1 MNILMFVLF
10 IVSAVASYYIAVQ
23 LASYGDGVKEKTRA
37 STAFVGILIGVAISL
52 PELTASGTAIIIDSP
67 DLAIGNLL
75 GSNLFNIL
83 ALALLDIHYRR
94 QQIMEHTNVESKLYS
109 YLLIL
114 MTMVVMLSL
123 TLTLPEGIY
132 HIGYTSVVLVLLYF
146 GGIKW
151 INSRSEEKIKR
162 RSRENLRFEDH
173 SKNQVLQRF
182 IIFGLLIMVAG
193 SILTISADQIA
204 QITGLGTSF
213 IGSILVGASTS
224 LPDAVSVAT
233 VLKLGN
239 YNMAVSSMLG
249 SSAFNI
255 MLLSF
260 TDGIYFGNNLFEHAG
275 SMHIVTGAGTII
287 AVLLVLYSIAR
298 NKKRSAFVYVLPSL
312 LIVGVYVTSTVL
324 MFLIR

>member
-1 MNILMFVLF
+1 MDILMFVLF
-10 IVSAVASYYIAVQ
+10 ILSAIAAYYLAVQ
-23 LASYGDGVKEKTRA
+23 LASYGDGVKEKTKA
-37 STAFVGILIGVAISL
+37 SSAFVGILIGVAISL
-52 PELTASGTAIIIDSP
+52 PELTASVTAIMIDSP
-67 DLAIGNLL
+67 DLAMGNLL

-94 QQIMEHTNVESKLYS
+94 QQIMGHTNLESKLYS

-114 MTMVVMLSL
+114 MTMVVMMALS
-123 TLTLPEGIY
+123 LTLPEGIY
-132 HIGYTSVVLVLLYF
+132 HVGYTSVVLVLLYF

-151 INSRSEEKIKR
+151 INSRSEEKVKR
-162 RSRENLRFEDH
+162 RSRENRRFDDH
-173 SKNQVLQRF
+173 SKNQVVLRF
-182 IIFGLLIMVAG
+182 IIYGLLIMIAG
-193 SILTISADQIA
+193 SVLTITADQIA

-233 VLKLGN
+233 VLKLRN

-260 TDGIYFGNNLFEHAG
+260 TDAIYFGNNLFQHAG
-275 SMHIVTGAGTII
+275 STHMVTSGGTILT
-287 AVLLVLYSIAR
+287 VLLVLYSISR
-298 NKKRSAFVYVLPSL
+298 KKPRSTFVYILPPL
-312 LIVGVYVTSTVL
+312 LIVGVYLAATVV
-324 MFLIR
+324 MFLMK

>member
-1 MNILMFVLF
+1 MDILMFVLF
-10 IVSAVASYYIAVQ
+10 ILSAIAAYYLAVQ
-23 LASYGDGVKEKTRA
+23 LASYGDGVKEKTKA
-37 STAFVGILIGVAISL
+37 SSAFVGILIGVAISL
-52 PELTASGTAIIIDSP
+52 PELTASVTAIMIDSP
-67 DLAIGNLL
+67 DLAMGNLL

-94 QQIMEHTNVESKLYS
+94 QQIMGHTNLESKLYS

-114 MTMVVMLSL
+114 MTMVVMMGLS
-123 TLTLPEGIY
+123 LTLPEGIY
-132 HIGYTSVVLVLLYF
+132 HVGYTSVVLVLLYF

-151 INSRSEEKIKR
+151 INSRSEEKVKR
-162 RSRENLRFEDH
+162 RSRENRRFDDH
-173 SKNQVLQRF
+173 SKNQVVLRF
-182 IIFGLLIMVAG
+182 IIYGLLIMIAG
-193 SILTISADQIA
+193 SVLTITADQIA

-233 VLKLGN
+233 VLKLRN

-260 TDGIYFGNNLFEHAG
+260 TDAIYLGNNLFQHAG
-275 SMHIVTGAGTII
+275 PTHMVTSGGTIL
-287 AVLLVLYSIAR
+287 AVLLVLYSITR
-298 NKKRSAFVYVLPSL
+298 KKPRSTFVYILPSV
-312 LIVGVYVTSTVL
+312 LIVGVYLAATVV
-324 MFLIR
+324 MFLMK

>member
-1 MNILMFVLF
+1 MDILMFVLF
-10 IVSAVASYYIAVQ
+10 ILSAIAAYYLAVQ

-37 STAFVGILIGVAISL
+37 SSAFVGIIIGVAISL
-52 PELTASGTAIIIDSP
+52 PELTSSVTAIMIDSP
-67 DLAIGNLL
+67 DLAMGNLL

-94 QQIMEHTNVESKLYS
+94 QQIMGHTNLESKLYS

-114 MTMVVMLSL
+114 MTMVVMMALS
-123 TLTLPEGIY
+123 LTLPEGIY
-132 HIGYTSVVLVLLYF
+132 HVGYTSVVLVLLYF

-151 INSRSEEKIKR
+151 INSRSEEKVKR
-162 RSRENLRFEDH
+162 RSRENRRFDDH
-173 SKNQVLQRF
+173 SKNQVVLRF
-182 IIFGLLIMVAG
+182 IIYGLLIMVAG
-193 SILTISADQIA
+193 SVLTITADQIA

-233 VLKLGN
+233 VLKLRN

-249 SSAFNI
+249 SSAFNL

-260 TDGIYFGNNLFEHAG
+260 TDAIYFGNNLFQHAG
-275 SMHIVTGAGTII
+275 PTHMVTSGGTILT
-287 AVLLVLYSIAR
+287 VLLVLYSITR
-298 NKKRSAFVYVLPSL
+298 KKPRSTFVYILPSL
-312 LIVGVYVTSTVL
+312 LIVGVYLAATVV
-324 MFLIR
+324 MFLMK